1 VSTASLV
8 DRVLAG
14 EVRAASR
21 LMRRID
27 DEDPAATPDLQAL
40 FPRTGRAYVLGITGS
55 PGAGKSTLTDR
66 VVARFRAQGQSVGVL
81 AVDPTSP
88 FSGGAILGDRIRMQA
103 HASDPGVFIRSLATR
118 GSLGGLSRATGDCI
132 RVMDAMGKDVVV
144 VETVGVGQ
152 DEIDIAQMAHTT
164 LLVTV
169 PGMGD
174 DIQAIKAGILEVADV
189 FIVNKSDLEG
199 ADRTV
204 RELRQMLELRHALR
218 RPAVEH
224 DRQHRLKTRAA
235 SPAPG
240 GRLRSG
246 AGAPPDQAQGKAP
259 EPAPPSDEWEPP
271 ILKVIAARDQGL
283 DPVMEAIVRHRE
295 FLERTGQRAERER
308 ARARM
313 QFLALLRNR
322 LLQSALDR
330 LEAEKGRLD
339 EVALAIA
346 RREADPYALAETLAH
361 QLST

>member
-1 VSTASLV
+1 MSSLV
-8 DRVLAG
+8 ERVLAG

-27 DEDPAATPDLQAL
+27 DEDPAAIADLQAL

-66 VVARFRAQGQSVGVL
+66 VVARFRAQGKSVGVL

-88 FSGGAILGDRIRMQA
+88 FSGGAILGDRIRMQD
-103 HASDPGVFIRSLATR
+103 HASDPAVFIRSLATR

-132 RVMDAMGKDVVV
+132 RVMDAMGKDVIV

-164 LLVTV
+164 MLVTV

-174 DIQAIKAGILEVADV
+174 DIQAIKAGILEVADA
-189 FIVNKSDLEG
+189 FIVNKADLDG

-218 RPAVEH
+218 RPSADH
-224 DRQHRLKTRAA
+224 DRHHRTTARAA
-235 SPAPG
+235 
-240 GRLRSG
+240 
-246 AGAPPDQAQGKAP
+246 GKAAEPPPPAGP
-259 EPAPPSDEWEPP
+259 EEWEPP

-283 DPVMEAIVRHRE
+283 EPVMEAVERHRS
-295 FLERTGQRAERER
+295 FLERTGQKAERER

-322 LLQSALDR
+322 LLESALGR

-339 EVALAIA
+339 EVALSIA
-346 RREADPYALAETLAH
+346 RREADPYALAETLAR
-361 QLST
+361 QLSA

>member
-1 VSTASLV
+1 MSAASLV

-40 FPRTGRAYVLGITGS
+40 FPRTGRAYVLGITGP

-132 RVMDAMGKDVVV
+132 RVMDAMGKDIIV

-152 DEIDIAQMAHTT
+152 DEIDIAQMAHST

-189 FIVNKSDLEG
+189 FIVNKSDLDG

-204 RELRQMLELRHALR
+204 RELRQMLELRHATR
-218 RPAVEH
+218 RPPLEH

-235 SPAPG
+235 
-240 GRLRSG
+240 
-246 AGAPPDQAQGKAP
+246 GKAP
-259 EPAPPSDEWEPP
+259 EPPPPSDEWEPP

-283 DPVMEAIVRHRE
+283 DPVMEAVARHRE

-322 LLQSALDR
+322 LLRSALDR

>member
-1 VSTASLV
+1 VSADSLV
-8 DRVLAG
+8 DRILAG

-27 DEDPAATPDLQAL
+27 DEDPAATADLQKL

-66 VVARFRAQGQSVGVL
+66 VVARFRAQGLLVGVL

-103 HASDPGVFIRSLATR
+103 HASDPEVFIRSLATR

-132 RVMDAMGKDVVV
+132 RVMDAMGKDVIV

-189 FIVNKSDLEG
+189 FIVNKADLDG

-218 RPAVEH
+218 RPVVEH

-235 SPAPG
+235 GKPA
-240 GRLRSG
+240 
-246 AGAPPDQAQGKAP
+246 
-259 EPAPPSDEWEPP
+259 EPAPESDEWEPP

-283 DPVMEAIVRHRE
+283 EPVMEAVASHRA

-339 EVALAIA
+339 EVALSIA
-346 RREADPYALAETLAH
+346 RREADPYALAETLAR
-361 QLST
+361 QLSS

>member
-1 VSTASLV
+1 MSALLA

-27 DEDPAATPDLQAL
+27 DGDPSAVPDLQAL
-40 FPRTGRAYVLGITGS
+40 FPRTGRAYVVGITGS
-55 PGAGKSTLTDR
+55 PGAGKSTITDR
-66 VVARFRAQGQSVGVL
+66 LVARLRTAGKKVGVL

-103 HASDPGVFIRSLATR
+103 HASDRDVFIRSLATR

-132 RVMDAMGKDVVV
+132 RVMDAMGKDVIV

-164 LLVTV
+164 LVVTV

-189 FIVNKSDLEG
+189 FLVNKADLDG

-204 RELRQMLELRHALR
+204 RELRQMLELRHAVR
-218 RPAVEH
+218 APPADH
-224 DRQHRLKTRAA
+224 DAHHRRLKARAEGKPVEA
-235 SPAPG
+235 SPGP
-240 GRLRSG
+240 L
-246 AGAPPDQAQGKAP
+246 
-259 EPAPPSDEWEPP
+259 EWEPP
-271 ILKVIAARDQGL
+271 ILKVVASRDQGL
-283 DPVMEAIVRHRE
+283 EAVVEAIDKHRA
-295 FLERTGQRAERER
+295 FLESTGQRADRER

-313 QFLALLRNR
+313 QFLALLRDR
-322 LLQSALDR
+322 LLESALAT
-330 LEAEKGRLD
+330 LEAQKGRLD
-339 EVALAIA
+339 EVALSIS
-346 RREADPYALAETLAH
+346 RREADPYALADTLAQ
-361 QLST
+361 QLSS

>member
-1 VSTASLV
+1 MSGNSLV

-27 DEDPAATPDLQAL
+27 DEDPAAIPDLQAL
-40 FPRTGRAYVLGITGS
+40 FPRTGNAYVLGITGS

-66 VVARFRAQGQSVGVL
+66 VVARFRAQGKSVGVL

-103 HASDPGVFIRSLATR
+103 HASDPQVFIRSLATR
-118 GSLGGLSRATGDCI
+118 GALGGLSRATGDCI

-164 LLVTV
+164 MLVTV

-189 FIVNKSDLEG
+189 FIVNKADLDG

-218 RPAVEH
+218 RPPVEH
-224 DRQHRLKTRAA
+224 DRQHRLKTRA
-235 SPAPG
+235 
-240 GRLRSG
+240 
-246 AGAPPDQAQGKAP
+246 QGKPVDAP
-259 EPAPPSDEWEPP
+259 PPSDEWEPP
-271 ILKVIAARDQGL
+271 ILKVIAARDQGI
-283 DPVMEAIVRHRE
+283 DPAMEAIAQHRA

-313 QFLALLRNR
+313 QFLALLRNL

-339 EVALAIA
+339 EVALSIA
-346 RREADPYALAETLAH
+346 RREADPYALAETLAR

>member
-1 VSTASLV
+1 VSGDSLV

-27 DEDPAATPDLQAL
+27 DEDPAATADLQKL

-66 VVARFRAQGQSVGVL
+66 VVARFRAQGLSVGVL

-132 RVMDAMGKDVVV
+132 RVMDAMGKDVIV

-189 FIVNKSDLEG
+189 FIVNKADLDG

-218 RPAVEH
+218 RPPVEH

-235 SPAPG
+235 AGKPAE
-240 GRLRSG
+240 
-246 AGAPPDQAQGKAP
+246 AP
-259 EPAPPSDEWEPP
+259 PPSDEWEPP

-283 DPVMEAIVRHRE
+283 EPVIEAVARHRE

-339 EVALAIA
+339 EVALSIA

-361 QLST
+361 QLAT

>member
-1 VSTASLV
+1 VSSASLV

-27 DEDPAATPDLQAL
+27 DEDPAATADLQAL

-189 FIVNKSDLEG
+189 FVVNKSDLDG

-218 RPAVEH
+218 RPPVEH
-224 DRQHRLKTRAA
+224 DRQHRLKIRA
-235 SPAPG
+235 SGKPA
-240 GRLRSG
+240 
-246 AGAPPDQAQGKAP
+246 

-271 ILKVIAARDQGL
+271 ILKVIAARDQGM
-283 DPVMEAIVRHRE
+283 DPVMDAIAGHRE

-339 EVALAIA
+339 EVALSIA

>member
-1 VSTASLV
+1 
-8 DRVLAG
+8 
-14 EVRAASR
+14 
-21 LMRRID
+21 MRRID
-27 DEDPAATPDLQAL
+27 DEDPAAIADLQAL

-66 VVARFRAQGQSVGVL
+66 VVARFRSEGKSVGVL

-103 HASDPGVFIRSLATR
+103 HSSDPGVFIRSLATR

-152 DEIDIAQMAHTT
+152 DEIDIAQMAHST

-189 FIVNKSDLEG
+189 FIVNKADLDG

-218 RPAVEH
+218 RPPMEH
-224 DRQHRLKTRAA
+224 DRQHRLRARA
-235 SPAPG
+235 DGTA
-240 GRLRSG
+240 GRPRSE
-246 AGAPPDQAQGKAP
+246 AAPPAN
-259 EPAPPSDEWEPP
+259 EWEPP
-271 ILKVIAARDQGL
+271 ILKVIAARDQGV
-283 DPVMEAIVRHRE
+283 DPVMEAVARHRE
-295 FLERTGQRAERER
+295 FLERTGQRAEREA

-339 EVALAIA
+339 EVALSIA
-346 RREADPYALAETLAH
+346 RREADPYALAETLAK
-361 QLST
+361 QLAT